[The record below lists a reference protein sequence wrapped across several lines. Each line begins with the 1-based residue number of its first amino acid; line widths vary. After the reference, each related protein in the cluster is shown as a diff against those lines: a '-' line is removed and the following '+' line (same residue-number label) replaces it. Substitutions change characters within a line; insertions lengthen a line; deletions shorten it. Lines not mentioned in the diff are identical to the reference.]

1 MRNHLN
7 RFTQIVSTTL
17 FVDNAFVDAS
27 CSNVVRLSRLYAQKS
42 FIMSQ
47 VEIGFVSVYRYIAFS
62 VLVWIQS
69 SRVDVDVRVKLLNG
83 YILTSCL

>member
-47 VEIGFVSVYRYIAFS
+47 VEVGFVSVFLIGFGLTDDAAVITVF
-62 VLVWIQS
+62 VTALG
-69 SRVDVDVRVKLLNG
+69 DALNK
-83 YILTSCL
+83 YKQTH